1 MPQGHA
7 YLCAV
12 MDWHTRYVLG
22 WAVSNTMDA
31 ALTREALENAVKNCQ
46 KLPEIFNTDH
56 GSQFTSPEWVGK
68 LEGLGI
74 KVSMDG
80 KGRWMDNVFIERLW
94 RTLKYEDVYLKEY
107 GTLCDLRR
115 GLREWF
121 TRYNAW
127 RTHQALGNRTPEKAY
142 REDRKEKKEAA

>member
-1 MPQGHA
+1 
-7 YLCAV
+7 
-12 MDWHTRYVLG
+12 MDTG
-22 WAVSNTMDA
+22 
-31 ALTREALENAVKNCQ
+31 LTNEALENAVKNSE
-46 KLPEIFNTDH
+46 KLPEIFNTDQ
-56 GSQFTSPEWVGK
+56 GGQFTSPVWVGK

-107 GTLCDLRR
+107 GTLSDLRQ

-121 TRYNAW
+121 NRYNTW
-127 RTHQALGNRTPEKAY
+127 RTHQGLGNRTPEKAY
-142 REDRKEKKEAA
+142 REDRKEKKEAAAA